1 MSALQFQRIITMIE
15 FIDAN
20 VRLGIKQKIKCK
32 IKQLQRDLLSVA
44 LQDIVYVNVLLIVL
58 LLSLNL
64 LQSRQLCCIR
74 EGSKKSLKSVVF
86 DLQFPDM
93 SNIDEDIALKPGS
106 NEVRQVFCFHRK

>member
-1 MSALQFQRIITMIE
+1 MIE

-20 VRLGIKQKIKCK
+20 VPLGIKQKIKCK

-74 EGSKKSLKSVVF
+74 EGSKKKSQKCG
-86 DLQFPDM
+86 L
-93 SNIDEDIALKPGS
+93 
-106 NEVRQVFCFHRK
+106 